1 MQGTAH
7 KPWDEKHAVSSE
19 YQMTKFNSSNTSSRI
34 GNGKKKN
41 GVEGSNCPRLLRA
54 RMKTFENG

>member
-1 MQGTAH
+1 VEKGKMRPMQGTAH

-34 GNGKKKN
+34 GNGKKKMEWRE
-41 GVEGSNCPRLLRA
+41 VTAQDC
-54 RMKTFENG
+54 